1 MGQYGFLFL
10 YFLKKKL
17 TYRLLAAGRLIRK
30 RNVPPNILT
39 AETDCR
45 SWLRA
50 IRFISIILFWR
61 FPLPFLSAAI
71 FTMMT
76 KIPAAC
82 RVCVWSW
89 AMHSCA
95 NGRSDLDY
103 GYVQAGALS
112 SSKKIVLELRLPCLI
127 GSLPLVCRQRTWAC
141 RQQQRCYTARNS
153 LSASSIVFRR
163 FWVLIRRLVQSLLA
177 NDDPYPNIQGLL
189 ITSSHQSRSM
199 CRLLYPLTKCNC
211 LKI

>member
-1 MGQYGFLFL
+1 MFPP
-10 YFLKKKL
+10 
-17 TYRLLAAGRLIRK
+17 TSRLPR
-30 RNVPPNILT
+30 PT
-39 AETDCR
+39 AEAGCEPSGSSR
-45 SWLRA
+45 S
-50 IRFISIILFWR
+50 FSSDV
-61 FPLPFLSAAI
+61 FLSRS
-71 FTMMT
+71 FLLLSSQWWR
-76 KIPAAC
+76 KFLPPA
-82 RVCVWSW
+82 VCVWSW
-89 AMHSCA
+89 ARHSCA